1 MLYLA
6 YTKNKKS
13 IHDHILKCLK
23 HEITFR
29 EQNGTMKYMKRIISW
44 LNSQEWES
52 SEDQIDDLGNIE
64 YKDNDMG
71 YFQFKELLS
80 FGINYAW

>member
-1 MLYLA
+1 M
-6 YTKNKKS
+6 T
-13 IHDHILKCLK
+13 
-23 HEITFR
+23 
-29 EQNGTMKYMKRIISW
+29 SW

-71 YFQFKELLS
+71 YGTEL
-80 FGINYAW
+80 I